1 VYASKC
7 YVPRHDSRRE
17 WAAHESVRSHHLL
30 HNDTRFVAY
39 IEDLPYQEGRLLFP
53 IDKGRECNTVLIDYS
68 SSHDEHSPERHIF
81 MATIG
86 DEEVGDQYD
95 NELLDNNSVDEL
107 IVNAPQDE
115 DEELRKAP
123 RARHAKCRSPR
134 VKSSHPQP
142 PQCFRGSRRP
152 RVCYSHREHR

>member
-1 VYASKC
+1 MYASIC

-86 DEEVGDQYD
+86 DSDNDPYT
-95 NELLDNNSVDEL
+95 NELLENISDDERTAD
-107 IVNAPQDE
+107 AP
-115 DEELRKAP
+115 KA
-123 RARHAKCRSPR
+123 A
-134 VKSSHPQP
+134 
-142 PQCFRGSRRP
+142 
-152 RVCYSHREHR
+152 